1 MTPTTQ
7 FRIPSATKELF
18 KDVCAYRN
26 VSMSQIVI
34 QSVERYIAEQTRDPA
49 LMRHLRTRDTE
60 KQTGLVQDNRG
71 TWVKPNTLKNP
82 EDDWRHLLT
91 LLDYSTVTD
100 SVLTEN

>member
-7 FRIPSATKELF
+7 FRIPPKTKELF
-18 KDVCAYRN
+18 KDVCTYNN

-82 EDDWRHLLT
+82 EDDWRHLL
-91 LLDYSTVTD
+91 
-100 SVLTEN
+100 

>member
-1 MTPTTQ
+1 
-7 FRIPSATKELF
+7 
-18 KDVCAYRN
+18 
-26 VSMSQIVI
+26 MSQIVI

-82 EDDWRHLLT
+82 EDDWRHLPT